1 MKTQQITL
9 SYGLHT
15 LKKADE
21 ELILEGV
28 LHMDY
33 EDQEENPHQPI
44 MNIDIPIRFQL
55 NSELQ
60 GVLQLADDE
69 PEQQLQNKLDSLQR
83 LKEITEQHIHEAE
96 GRLKELKEPSDS
108 DSTNNAVDIDSM
120 KF

>member
-15 LKKADE
+15 LKQADE

-33 EDQEENPHQPI
+33 DDPEGNPHQSV

-60 GVLQLADDE
+60 SVLQLADDE

-96 GRLKELKEPSDS
+96 GRLKELKEPLDS
-108 DSTNNAVDIDSM
+108 DSLDAM